1 MKKQVLD
8 ADFIQ
13 KMNNANPEIQ
23 QVKTTYVNEYGDVM
37 LPNDPRIAK
46 YEQLI
51 HKYHQPD
58 YEEDTIDDILNDYIR
73 KFKIKRDKE
82 HALKQKKLKNQNTI
96 LDAFKML
103 CGIKK

>member
-1 MKKQVLD
+1 
-8 ADFIQ
+8 
-13 KMNNANPEIQ
+13 MNI
-23 QVKTTYVNEYGDVM
+23 GDVM

-51 HKYHQPD
+51 HKYHDPD
-58 YEEDTIDDILNDYIR
+58 YEETSMDEIWNEYVR

-82 HALKQKKLKNQNTI
+82 RLAKLTQKKKSNSI